1 MNRTD
6 AARSVRQWQLTRR
19 QEHALTALMKHGII
33 AQAARASNVPE
44 STLRRWLRSDAT
56 FLRAYREMRR
66 KVTEH
71 ANGMM
76 QTAAG
81 EAAAKL
87 ITLMRDKTLPASVQ
101 LSAAI
106 QILDRS
112 ASSEIEERVTALEDR
127 RADERDDSTE
137 RLRAV

>member
-1 MNRTD
+1 MNRTTV
-6 AARSVRQWQLTRR
+6 AREVRQQQLTRR

-44 STLRRWLRSDAT
+44 STLRRWLRSDAS

-87 ITLMRDKTLPASVQ
+87 IMLMRDKTLPASVQ

-112 ASSEIEERVTALEDR
+112 ASSELEERVQALEDR
-127 RADERDDSTE
+127 RVEERDD
-137 RLRAV
+137 

>member
-1 MNRTD
+1 MSRT
-6 AARSVRQWQLTRR
+6 AGELTRR

-44 STLRRWLRSDAT
+44 STLRRWLRSDAE
-56 FLRAYREMRR
+56 FVRAYRDMRR

-71 ANGMM
+71 ANALL
-76 QTAAG
+76 QQASS
-81 EAAAKL
+81 EASAKL
-87 ITLMRDKTLPASVQ
+87 ITMMRDASLPANVQ

-112 ASSEIEERVTALEDR
+112 AASEIEQRVAALEDR
-127 RADERDDSTE
+127 RAFADQPEESSQ
-137 RLRAV
+137 AVQ